1 MSLASYLL
9 RRIGLSII
17 TLFGVIVAV
26 FILTRVLPGN
36 PAYVKAGPYAKA
48 EQIQRIEK
56 EMGLDKPVPVQF
68 WNYFTDLLK
77 GDMGTS
83 WSTSHPVRKDLM
95 QRLPA
100 TIELALAAF
109 ILASIAGFILGILAA
124 VKQGTLVDQAVHLIS
139 VSGASVAIFWLGLML
154 IFVFY
159 FKLRIVPD
167 PMGRLAPLMENPPG
181 PTGLLL
187 IDTLVHFDFAKFRS
201 AAGHLILPAITLA
214 TVLTPTIAKM
224 VRAAMIGVLQSDYIQ
239 TARAIGLSTGKLIWH
254 DALPNAMIPIL
265 TTMGI
270 VLAYLMAGNVLVEML
285 YAWPG
290 IGYYAWSALM
300 SNDFDS
306 IQGFVLIIA
315 CMYVF
320 INLVIDILYSVIDPR
335 IRLG

>member
-1 MSLASYLL
+1 MPLTLYLL
-9 RRIGLSII
+9 RRIGLSVI
-17 TLFGVIVAV
+17 TLFGVILAV
-26 FILTRVLPGN
+26 FLLTRVLPGN
-36 PAYVKAGPYAKA
+36 PAYVKAGPYAKPD
-48 EQIQRIEK
+48 QIARIEK
-56 EMGLDKPVPVQF
+56 EMGLDKPVPAQF

-83 WSTSHPVRKDLM
+83 WSTSQPVRKDLM

-100 TIELALAAF
+100 TIELAAVAF
-109 ILASIAGFILGILAA
+109 IIASIAGLFLGILAA
-124 VKQGTLVDQAVHLIS
+124 VKKGTFIDQAVHVIS

-154 IFVFY
+154 IYLIY
-159 FKLRIVPD
+159 FKLRAVPD
-167 PMGRLAPLMENPPG
+167 PMGRLAPLMEKPPG

-187 IDTLVHFDFAKFRS
+187 IDTLVHADFEKFRS
-201 AAGHLILPAITLA
+201 AIGHLVLPAITLA

-224 VRAAMIGVLQSDYIQ
+224 VRAAMINVLQSDFIQ
-239 TARAIGLSTGKLIWH
+239 TARAIGLSTGRLIWH

-285 YAWPG
+285 FAWPG

-306 IQGFVLIIA
+306 IQGFILLIA